1 MIFAVRFFFFFFSG
15 LLRGDHDLDGDIVSI
30 P

>member
-1 MIFAVRFFFFFFSG
+1 MIFAVRFFFFF
-15 LLRGDHDLDGDIVSI
+15 LNKMKKKYNYLNRDIISI